1 MCRDPARFRANLRA
15 VRDHF
20 SSSLVRPVH
29 EALAER
35 CARSVTRDIL
45 CNRCIVTRDTN
56 HRVYR
61 DRFVTEH
68 VLQHGDVLLQLVF
81 QDNLSRRLVINAK
94 HIVYRRWR

>member
-35 CARSVTRDIL
+35 CARCLTLFRDMF
-45 CNRCIVTRDTN
+45 VTRDTN
-56 HRVYR
+56 HRVYGA
-61 DRFVTEH
+61 RFVTEH

-94 HIVYRRWR
+94 HIVYRRWRWV